1 MIENLT
7 PIEQLLI
14 SKLVITPNNK
24 ELADLLSVGKQTLI
38 NKLMSIYDKLKIDG
52 KYRKIKLINLLLKDK
67 PILNLYD
74 LNEEQVQIVKLL
86 CENNDLYDISEK
98 MFISEHTVF
107 SKIRQIAEK
116 MSIDGQ
122 AIKEKIIIKV
132 RG

>member
-1 MIENLT
+1 MIKNLT
-7 PIEQLLI
+7 PIEKLLI

-74 LNEEQVQIVKLL
+74 LNEEQMQIVKLL

-107 SKIRQIAEK
+107 LKIRQISEK

-122 AIKEKIIIKV
+122 AIKEKIIIKA